1 MVPAKRTQCVRRST
15 QCTASS
21 HYAHPDLRVEPI
33 KQQAKGNHVA
43 LSQQMSLRVS
53 EDHRRILREKLEELR
68 ARSQEPEKVT
78 EADAA
83 RAIIEE
89 AAAARK
95 AEVRA

>member
-1 MVPAKRTQCVRRST
+1 MVPVESAQCVRRST

-21 HYAHPDLRVEPI
+21 HYAHPDLRVEPN
-33 KQQAKGNHVA
+33 KHQAKGNHVA

-68 ARSQEPEKVT
+68 ARSQEPDKVT

-95 AEVRA
+95 AEVQA

>member
-1 MVPAKRTQCVRRST
+1 MWSAQCVRRFP

-21 HYAHPDLRVEPI
+21 HYAHPGLQSRPI
-33 KQQAKGNHVA
+33 KQQVKGNYVA

-68 ARSQEPEKVT
+68 AKSQEPDKVT

-89 AAAARK
+89 AAARR

>member
-1 MVPAKRTQCVRRST
+1 MRSL
-15 QCTASS
+15 S
-21 HYAHPDLRVEPI
+21 HYAHLNLRVEPN
-33 KQQAKGNHVA
+33 KHQAKENHVA

-68 ARSQEPEKVT
+68 ARSPEPDKVT

-89 AAAARK
+89 AAAKR
-95 AEVRA
+95 AEVQA

>member
-1 MVPAKRTQCVRRST
+1 MAALTQQV
-15 QCTASS
+15 
-21 HYAHPDLRVEPI
+21 
-33 KQQAKGNHVA
+33 
-43 LSQQMSLRVS
+43 SLRVS

-68 ARSQEPEKVT
+68 ARSAEPDRVT

-89 AAAARK
+89 AAAKR

>member
-1 MVPAKRTQCVRRST
+1 MSAPLTQQV
-15 QCTASS
+15 
-21 HYAHPDLRVEPI
+21 
-33 KQQAKGNHVA
+33 
-43 LSQQMSLRVS
+43 SLRVS

-68 ARSQEPEKVT
+68 AKSREPDKVT

-89 AAAARK
+89 AAAKR